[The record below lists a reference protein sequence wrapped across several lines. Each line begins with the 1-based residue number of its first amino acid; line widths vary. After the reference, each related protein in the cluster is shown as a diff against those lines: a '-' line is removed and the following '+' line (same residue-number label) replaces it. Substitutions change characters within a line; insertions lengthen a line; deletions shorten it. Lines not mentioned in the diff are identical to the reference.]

1 MELSPTAYVI
11 LGMLGWRP
19 MSGYEIKALVDKST
33 RFFWAASYGQIYPEL
48 RRLSAAGLIEGEAS
62 PQGGR
67 RRNVYRLTPAGRSE
81 LQDWLGVDAEAFELR
96 DEGLLKL
103 FFAGAVG
110 DEAAIQALDAKRRE
124 HERVLAHLEA
134 IEAKGDAGGFAA
146 VVLRYGIECNRWQA
160 GWCERAIRELR
171 EERPGLER
179 ERARLVSNRRRTA

>member
-48 RRLSAAGLIEGEAS
+48 RRLSAAGLIEGEAI

-81 LQDWLGVDAEAFELR
+81 LQGWLGVDAEAFELR

-103 FFAGAVG
+103 FFADAVG
-110 DEAAIQALDAKRRE
+110 DEAAIQAIDAKRRE

-134 IEAKGDAGGFAA
+134 IEANGGAGGFAA
-146 VVLRYGIECNRWQA
+146 FVLRYGIECNRWQA
-160 GWCERAIRELR
+160 DWCERAIRELR
-171 EERPGLER
+171 EETGGLER
-179 ERARLVSNRRRTA
+179 EGERLVSNQRRWA

>member
-48 RRLSAAGLIEGEAS
+48 RKLAAAGLIAGKAS

-67 RRNVYRLTPAGRSE
+67 RRNVYRLTPAGRRE
-81 LQDWLGVDAEAFELR
+81 LERWLGLDADVFELR

-103 FFAGAVG
+103 FFAEAGG
-110 DEAAIQALDAKRRE
+110 TEAAVRALESKRRE

-134 IEAKGDAGGFAA
+134 IEADGGPTGFARQ
-146 VVLRYGIECNRWQA
+146 VLRYGIECNRWQA
-160 GWCERAIRELR
+160 NWCARAIGEL
-171 EERPGLER
+171 EQA
-179 ERARLVSNRRRTA
+179 RADRRRTD